1 LLSGADNVKPDDVAV
16 TVADTG
22 PALAVAVTD

>member
-1 LLSGADNVKPDDVAV
+1 LLSGADNDNPDDVAD

-22 PALAVAVTD
+22 PAVAVAVTD